1 MSLTYATIFY
11 VRLTKSGAG
20 VTGKAAN
27 LPATMKSH
35 TRAVPS
41 VEAAL
46 THGVGGITIDSV
58 REVGGGVYKLAVAGL
73 DPALDYTWTP
83 HYSGTASDVDDVD
96 PVSLR
101 GEFSA
106 GMATTEDEGGPATA
120 ADLATAKTEIVAAM
134 PGTIDPRGTGADQC
148 TQIILGEDDA
158 PVADAQVWITSDAE
172 GANVVAGTLI
182 TNSSGEVFP
191 LLDDG
196 ESYYRWAQKDGMNPI
211 RAQAFTAVKDA

>member
-1 MSLTYATIFY
+1 MSTVTIDPVLVYGEPYMASVIRYAVLNAADEVIVARTN
-11 VRLTKSGAG
+11 AG
-20 VTGKAAN
+20 VTESPAGSGIYHVAN
-27 LPATMKSH
+27 GI
-35 TRAVPS
+35 S
-41 VEAAL
+41 V
-46 THGVGGITIDSV
+46 
-58 REVGGGVYKLAVAGL
+58 
-73 DPALDYTWTP
+73 DPAVRQRIIWDDGDYYASESLDV
-83 HYSGTASDVDDVD
+83 HIAAA
-96 PVSLR
+96 
-101 GEFSA
+101 A
-106 GMATTEDEGGPATA
+106 GATS
-120 ADLATAKTEIVAAM
+120 ADLTTAKNEIVAAM

>member
-1 MSLTYATIFY
+1 MANELGPILYSTGASLVAILTNEAGQIWDRVAEEWTAAAT
-11 VRLTKSGAG
+11 
-20 VTGKAAN
+20 
-27 LPATMKSH
+27 ATFADC
-35 TRAVPS
+35 TL
-41 VEAAL
+41 AL
-46 THGVGGITIDSV
+46 TEQGATGRYYASLPVGVDAQGRYDVVLYLAAASGFADAASMVAHG
-58 REVGGGVYKLAVAGL
+58 
-73 DPALDYTWTP
+73 
-83 HYSGTASDVDDVD
+83 
-96 PVSLR
+96 PVEPPS
-101 GEFSA
+101 
-106 GMATTEDEGGPATA
+106 ATA
-120 ADLATAKTEIVAAM
+120 ADLTTAKNEIVAAM